1 MENEDVIR
9 LQMEDTRTALTE
21 KLETLEDKLMNTV
34 QETKAAVDETVASV
48 KETVVGTV
56 QETRSAVKET
66 VASVKDTMHESVEG
80 VKDMMDVSAHVD
92 RHPWLSV
99 GGAVLCGYILG
110 SLIPGGQGP
119 RSERRVVASP
129 AVPRPQYGN
138 GDARHTYQKPQAV
151 AETPTTSSWLSSFDP
166 ELQKLKGMAVGA
178 ALGMV
183 RDMITEAV
191 PPQMVDQVRTL
202 VDDVTRKVGGEPV
215 PSSTFSESMM
225 GQEKPRF

>member
-80 VKDMMDVSAHVD
+80 VKEMMDVSAHVE

-99 GGAVLCGYILG
+99 GGAVLCGYLLG
-110 SLIPGGQGP
+110 SLLPGGQEP
-119 RSERRVVASP
+119 RRERRLASP
-129 AVPRPQYGN
+129 DVPRTQYGN
-138 GDARHTYQKPQAV
+138 GDARHTYQKLQPS
-151 AETPTTSSWLSSFDP
+151 AETSTPSWLSSFDP

-191 PPQMVDQVRTL
+191 PPQMADQVRNL

-215 PSSTFSESMM
+215 ASSTFSASSMA
-225 GQEKPRF
+225 QEKPRF

>member
-99 GGAVLCGYILG
+99 GGAVLCGYLLG
-110 SLIPGGQGP
+110 SLLPSNQESRG
-119 RSERRVVASP
+119 ERRLPSP
-129 AVPRPQYGN
+129 EVPKTQFGN
-138 GDARHTYQKPQAV
+138 GDGRHKYQKPQAL
-151 AETPTTSSWLSSFDP
+151 AEAPSTPNWLSSFDP

-191 PPQMVDQVRTL
+191 PPQMADQVRTL
-202 VDDVTRKVGGEPV
+202 VDDVTRKVGGDPV
-215 PSSTFSESMM
+215 PSSTFSASTM
-225 GQEKPRF
+225 GHEKPRF

>member
-21 KLETLEDKLMNTV
+21 KLETLEDKLICTV
-34 QETKAAVDETVASV
+34 QETKFAVDETVASV

-56 QETRSAVKET
+56 QETRSAVRET
-66 VASVKDTMHESVEG
+66 VASVKETMHESVEG

-99 GGAVLCGYILG
+99 GGAVLCGYLLG
-110 SLIPGGQGP
+110 SLLPSSQEP
-119 RSERRVVASP
+119 RRERQLAP
-129 AVPRPQYGN
+129 PEVPKTPFGN
-138 GDARHTYQKPQAV
+138 GDARHRYQKPQAI
-151 AETPTTSSWLSSFDP
+151 AETSSTPTWLNSFDP

-183 RDMITEAV
+183 RDILTEAV
-191 PPQMVDQVRTL
+191 PPQMADKVRNL
-202 VDDVTRKVGGEPV
+202 VDDVTRKVGGDPV
-215 PSSTFSESMM
+215 PSSTFSTSTM
-225 GQEKPRF
+225 GEEKPRF

>member
-1 MENEDVIR
+1 MENEDLIR

-34 QETKAAVDETVASV
+34 QETKSAVDETVASV

-66 VASVKDTMHESVEG
+66 MASVKDTMQEGVEG

-92 RHPWLSV
+92 RHPWLSM
-99 GGAVLCGYILG
+99 GGAVLCGYLLG
-110 SLIPGGQGP
+110 SLLPGGQEP
-119 RSERRVVASP
+119 RRERRLAAP
-129 AVPRPQYGN
+129 DVPRTQYGN
-138 GDARHTYQKPQAV
+138 GDGRHKYQPPPQTV
-151 AETPTTSSWLSSFDP
+151 AEAPPSSNWLSTFDP
-166 ELQKLKGMAVGA
+166 ELQKLKGLALGA
-178 ALGMV
+178 TLGMV

-191 PPQMVDQVRTL
+191 PPQMADQVRGL
-202 VDDVTRKVGGEPV
+202 VDDVTRKVGGEPL
-215 PSSTFSESMM
+215 PQTDFAASM

>member
-1 MENEDVIR
+1 MENEDLIR

-21 KLETLEDKLMNTV
+21 KLETLEDKLMTTV

-48 KETVVGTV
+48 RETVVGTV

-66 VASVKDTMHESVEG
+66 VASVKDTMHDSVEG
-80 VKDMMDVSAHVD
+80 IKDMMDVSAHVD

-99 GGAVLCGYILG
+99 GGAVLCGYLLG
-110 SLIPGGQGP
+110 SLLPGGKESG
-119 RSERRVVASP
+119 SERRVSSP
-129 AVPRPQYGN
+129 EAPKPQPGN
-138 GDARHTYQKPQAV
+138 GNGRHKYQKQHAI
-151 AETPTTSSWLSSFDP
+151 AEAPSTPSWLSAFDP
-166 ELQKLKGMAVGA
+166 ELQKLKGLALGA
-178 ALGMV
+178 TLGMV

-215 PSSTFSESMM
+215 ARSTFSATMDE
-225 GQEKPRF
+225 EKPRF